1 MDEVYATRKFLP
13 GQIWSL
19 TIDLEK
25 TVGDQLKRRPYLII
39 ASNNRRIIALKMTT
53 KGQFSTNWMFQFKKE
68 RDYDSNIILDMPITV
83 NINKIAPGD
92 TYETTLSPDLFRKIM
107 IQHFA
112 AMLYQG
118 MPDMLK
124 NENTIAE
131 INNVVDNHE
140 DNLLSYCIY
149 NNQYEFGR
157 VAIEPETD
165 EELDD
170 TDDAAADEDDTN
182 EVITAPEEP
191 QPEVQV
197 EPEIRETRHD
207 DIIPDA
213 KFTDT
218 TSVRK
223 TVSRTTRVIPRVEDI
238 AIIGVGKTLDTK
250 VFNECERIGINLQNA
265 KFQLRQLESSKKL
278 PHVHDKYGL
287 TLKSSLKPS
296 ENKSLVVDDCEKFG
310 VSTTAKI
317 WNRTISGIR
326 YYISNCGHK

>member
-19 TIDLEK
+19 TIDIEK
-25 TVGDQLKRRPYLII
+25 TIGDQLKRRPYLII
-39 ASNNRRIIALKMTT
+39 ASNNRRIVALKMTT

-83 NINKIAPGD
+83 NINKIAPND

-118 MPDMLK
+118 VPDMLK

-157 VAIEPETD
+157 AAIEPETD

-170 TDDAAADEDDTN
+170 TEAAADEDATD
-182 EVITAPEEP
+182 EVITVPEEP

-197 EPEIRETRHD
+197 EPEHPETRHD

-218 TSVRK
+218 TSARK
-223 TVSRTTRVIPRVEDI
+223 TIPRSTGIVPKVEDI

-265 KFQLRQLESSKKL
+265 KFQLRQLEQTKKM

-287 TLKSSLKPS
+287 TLKSDLKLS
-296 ENKSLVVDDCEKFG
+296 DNRSAVIEDCEKFG
-310 VSTTAKI
+310 TKIAAQI
-317 WNRTISGIR
+317 WNKSESGVK
-326 YYISNCGHK
+326 YYVTSTGHK